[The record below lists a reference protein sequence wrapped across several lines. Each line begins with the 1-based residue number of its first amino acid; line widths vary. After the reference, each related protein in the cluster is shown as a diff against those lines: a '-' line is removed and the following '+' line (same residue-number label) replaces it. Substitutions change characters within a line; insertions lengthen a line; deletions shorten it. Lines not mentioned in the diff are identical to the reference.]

1 MLTYMA
7 LWLREF
13 ISNQKDAGSFPF
25 LYIVFLQEA
34 FWHFTEIFSHFAYW
48 PVEYS
53 FIVQSIAV
61 PHKGSQWALFIKW
74 PDFGALPG

>member
-1 MLTYMA
+1 MYKESFLDANTYGSVLMGSSLVIKRMLV
-7 LWLREF
+7 L
-13 ISNQKDAGSFPF
+13 IPF

-61 PHKGSQWALFIKW
+61 PHKGSQ
-74 PDFGALPG
+74 